1 MPRASLTQRI
11 VLPLGAV
18 VLLLQLGLAA
28 YTLDHE
34 RKALLGQLD
43 TRAARLANIRHAF
56 DLHGDELDEKKVATW
71 LGTTLL
77 EQEDVVFCE
86 VIAGE
91 DRTLFREGTPDKQR
105 SRRYA
110 FPIAGQNQPSGG
122 GEATTDNGRAQTA
135 AATGTLYLALSTT
148 DIEQALAKAKGT
160 LAVAILAGTAVALLL
175 ATLIVRYTI
184 GNTVAHLIRETR
196 IASLGDL
203 GHSTSSRSHDP
214 FEQLAEMLDAMTA
227 QVHNVVEEERNLTA
241 QMISEQSQ
249 HGEAVPQL
257 RGGAFTKR

>member
-11 VLPLGAV
+11 VLPLGAI

-28 YTLDHE
+28 YALDHE
-34 RKALLGQLD
+34 RKTLLHQLD

-77 EQEDVVFCE
+77 EQEDVLFCE

-91 DRTLFREGTPDKQR
+91 DRTLFRKGTPDEQR

-110 FPIAGQNQPSGG
+110 FPITEQNQPSGG
-122 GEATTDNGRAQTA
+122 GEATTDDNRSQTPT
-135 AATGTLYLALSTT
+135 ATGTLYLALSTA
-148 DIEQALAKAKGT
+148 DIEQALTEAKGT

-184 GNTVAHLIRETR
+184 GNTVTRLIRQTR
-196 IASLGDL
+196 IASLRDF
-203 GHSTSSRSHDP
+203 GHSTSSRSRDP
-214 FEQLAEMLDAMTA
+214 LEQLAEMLDATTT
-227 QVHNVVEEERNLTA
+227 QLQDVVEEEKNLTA

-249 HGEAVPQL
+249 HEEAVP
-257 RGGAFTKR
+257 

>member
-1 MPRASLTQRI
+1 MPRISLTQRI
-11 VLPLGAV
+11 VLPLAAV

-34 RKALLGQLD
+34 RKTLLHQLD

-56 DLHGDELDEKKVATW
+56 DLHGDELDERKVATW

-91 DRTLFREGTPDKQR
+91 DRTLFREGTPDEQR

-110 FPIAGQNQPSGG
+110 FPITGQNQPPGG
-122 GEATTDNGRAQTA
+122 GEATTNNDRAQTA
-135 AATGTLYLALSTT
+135 TATGTLYMALSTA
-148 DIEQALAKAKGT
+148 DIEQALIQAKGT
-160 LAVAILAGTAVALLL
+160 LAMAILAGTAIALLL

-184 GNTVAHLIRETR
+184 GNTVARLIRETQ
-196 IASLGDL
+196 IASLRDL
-203 GHSTSSRSHDP
+203 GHSTSSQSCDP
-214 FEQLAEMLDAMTA
+214 LEQLAEMLDATTA
-227 QVHNVVEEERNLTA
+227 QLQDVVEEEKNLTA

-249 HGEAVPQL
+249 REPVARP
-257 RGGAFTKR
+257 